1 MVQWE
6 YLIVS
11 LPPFAAA
18 KVAQG
23 ESASVE
29 MLNREGAVGWE
40 AIGMSELDDGTVAV
54 LLKRP
59 AALDQATS
67 RGMQSPMG

>member
-1 MVQWE
+1 MPTWE

-18 KVAQG
+18 KAAQG

-29 MLNREGAVGWE
+29 MLNREGDAGWE
-40 AIGMSELDDGTVAV
+40 AIGMSELHDGTVAV
-54 LLKRP
+54 LLKR
-59 AALDQATS
+59 Q
-67 RGMQSPMG
+67 R